1 MIPKFKE
8 GDIVYFKTPHRAKY
22 TCESGSYDYHFTP
35 GVPYRIENIN
45 AGFGL
50 VTGKIIN
57 LEDGETHFMH
67 SDLYNSLVSSREW
80 NLNEIFDTNI

>member
-1 MIPKFKE
+1 MIKFKE
-8 GDIVYFKTPHRAKY
+8 GDIVYFKTPHKAKY
-22 TCESGSYDYHFTP
+22 TCESGLYDYHFTP

-45 AGFGL
+45 DGFGL

-67 SDLYNSLVSSREW
+67 SDLYNSLVSAREW
-80 NLNEIFDTNI
+80 NLNEIFDTNF